1 MVEVVD
7 IHVDTV
13 FRLVMHVPGG
23 GIEPRIYKSFL
34 AGVLINRKEPEP
46 CAPIDV
52 AFASTPIAEHV
63 TVGVKNGLVPV
74 LAPSI

>member
-1 MVEVVD
+1 MIEVVD

-13 FRLVMHVPGG
+13 FGLVMHVPGC
-23 GIEPRIYKSFL
+23 GIEPRIHKGFL
-34 AGVLINRKEPEP
+34 PGVFVHSKEPEP

-63 TVGVKNGLVPV
+63 AVGVKNGLVPI